1 MQRWVRVIFFDA
13 SPHNPTTAKLYSDN
27 LIFYAKNADSMS
39 KSALNWDFSPEIFR
53 EVFSPIGQKCD
64 FIKNKKIS
72 RNFGS
77 IFTFS
82 NISIMKLF
90 S

>member
-13 SPHNPTTAKLYSDN
+13 SPHNPTTAKVYSDN

-64 FIKNKKIS
+64 FIKKLKI
-72 RNFGS
+72 
-77 IFTFS
+77 
-82 NISIMKLF
+82 
-90 S
+90 